1 MTTAGTVTFVVFG
14 APATKGS
21 TVSFMSRRGVI
32 TKADCKGL
40 GAWTQ
45 AVGWAAR
52 AARVSLAPKGA
63 PVKINAVFQFVRPAR
78 AQGRAAPTVKPD
90 LDKLARALLDA
101 LTGVAYVDDSQV
113 VQLQLWK
120 LYGAEA
126 RTTVIVKSAL

>member
-1 MTTAGTVTFVVFG
+1 MTFVVFG

-21 TVSFMSRRGVI
+21 TVSFVGKRGVV
-32 TKADCKGL
+32 TKASCKGL

-52 AARVSLAPKGA
+52 GAGVRLAPKEQS
-63 PVKINAVFQFVRPAR
+63 VRVIAVFQFVK
-78 AQGRAAPTVKPD
+78 PTSQKKRHHPVVKPD

-101 LTGVAYVDDSQV
+101 LTSVAYVDDSQV

-120 LYGAEA
+120 VYGGDS
-126 RTTVIVKSAL
+126 RTTVTVKQGD